1 MVQAQIELKYISLP
15 ADAVRP
21 DSRLYRQVYDGT
33 DFPELKMCGYNG
45 KKWLLRQWFWLFYN
59 SFWPRICVHEAKS
72 SCHPFESMF
81 HITAPYKQQKKWQLI
96 NITKMLLGEPRV
108 VEKK

>member
-1 MVQAQIELKYISLP
+1 MLIIMINYGYEIMIFFPFSNFLLQSCVCMQEIGPMLIDLNYCHFIQYISLP

-59 SFWPRICVHEAKS
+59 SF
-72 SCHPFESMF
+72 
-81 HITAPYKQQKKWQLI
+81 
-96 NITKMLLGEPRV
+96 
-108 VEKK
+108 

>member
-1 MVQAQIELKYISLP
+1 MERRWVVTSCFALDQSLVQYISLP

-59 SFWPRICVHEAKS
+59 SF
-72 SCHPFESMF
+72 
-81 HITAPYKQQKKWQLI
+81 
-96 NITKMLLGEPRV
+96 
-108 VEKK
+108 